1 MKNNRGITLVSLV
14 VLIIVAII
22 LVGVSMNSVY
32 NEEIKD
38 KVKDAQ
44 QMNDEA
50 IEQTEENEKDILKQN
65 IQEFRVS
72 ETVSE

>member
-32 NEEIKD
+32 NEVIKD

-50 IEQTEENEKDILKQN
+50 IEQTEENEKNIVKQN
-65 IQEFRVS
+65 IQNF
-72 ETVSE
+72 TVSE